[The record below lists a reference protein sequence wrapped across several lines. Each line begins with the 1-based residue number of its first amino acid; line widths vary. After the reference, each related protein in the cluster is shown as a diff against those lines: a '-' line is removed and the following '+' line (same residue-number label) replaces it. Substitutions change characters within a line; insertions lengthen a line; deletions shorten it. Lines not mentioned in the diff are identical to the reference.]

1 MITILHG
8 ENKIKS
14 RDKLVQIIASLQDKN
29 QDFNRLD
36 AKKITLP
43 QLEKTL
49 AQTSLFGTTETVL
62 IEGIHSL
69 PRSKK
74 KDALIAIIPNAQKDV
89 VLWEKRVLTPTML
102 KKFPSARV
110 ELFKLT
116 NSLFSWLYL
125 FSPQTSVKK
134 HLRSMDE
141 AIQANGEHMCFV
153 MLMRQIRLLIQVKDG
168 GKPGG
173 APFMIRKLQQQA
185 QYFSLDQLLE
195 IHSNLFEIDQKMK
208 SSKGFLSLKQD
219 LDLLGVSLYS

>member
-1 MITILHG
+1 MIIILHG

-14 RDKLVQIIASLQDKN
+14 RNKLVQIIASLQDKS
-29 QDFNRLD
+29 QDFTRLD

-49 AQTSLFGTTETVL
+49 AQTSLFGTTETVF

-74 KDALIAIIPNAQKDV
+74 KDALISIIPNAQKDV
-89 VLWEKRVLTPTML
+89 VLWEKRALTPTML
-102 KKFPSARV
+102 KKFPSAKI

-116 NSLFSWLYL
+116 NSLFAWLDL
-125 FSPQTSVKK
+125 FSSKTPVKK
-134 HLRSMDE
+134 HLKSMNE
-141 AIQANGEHMCFV
+141 AVQANGEHMCFV
-153 MLMRQIRLLIQVKDG
+153 MLMRQIRLLIQVKDE

-185 QYFSLDQLLE
+185 QYFSLNQLLE
-195 IHSNLFEIDQKMK
+195 IHDSLFKIDKKMK
-208 SSKGFLSLKQD
+208 SSQGFLSLKQD
-219 LDLLGVSLYS
+219 LDLLGVNLYS